1 MPSVSKSQQR
11 LMGVAYAV
19 KSGDMELSD
28 VDPAYRDKVK
38 SLSDGMTKKDLKK
51 YASTKH
57 DELPE
62 TVDEAFIGP
71 FVFNDSM
78 SDEELLG
85 MYNGALDGY
94 ANYAK
99 GMHYSKS
106 DYKKAY
112 QEIEKILKKRGVSV
126 DENAMGA
133 ISLNPGMT
141 IGGIGDPA
149 LPTAT
154 EFGSGDVPAVADIDD
169 DEEEAKK
176 DNTKK
181 KLEMENF
188 NLYTQFSS
196 FVNEKFVNEA
206 FKFGKKNQYTIDDVN
221 EAYGF
226 WGTLELGGF
235 KRREI
240 EDCWHSAMA
249 WLTESYRFSDA
260 GALYYLNAKAGR
272 WIADQVIEQKGNKDV
287 VDVLE
292 DYATDAEW
300 KKWSKEY
307 NKFAQE
313 EMMSEATD
321 FNDPVLIRLRQDRL
335 RRADMAKLDA
345 LKKEAEKDRK
355 KAMRRWNQ
363 KKYDQWL
370 EDVASNGGWENA
382 FDMAQNAEFEP
393 GLVDW
398 VKKENP
404 YDDAFQ
410 RIQWDIEAFAE
421 SVVTEAKLKFKVGD
435 FIKQKK
441 GGNLG
446 YEIKSIDP
454 KFDAVEVYLDVTGQ
468 STKYTFKH
476 INKEWELAESVVTEG
491 FSNLKISGPAYD
503 LWNDR
508 EVQRKLRGV
517 KIRIVGD
524 IDGVLTVRGHDDELQ
539 KVKDIDLCCIE
550 SVEPITEKKL
560 DREDMMAWIEKS
572 MDFVSTTEEFNGSQG
587 GIWVSGE
594 AGDEYKG
601 RVIYDYYSEDY
612 KNRTFG
618 VDNRWEK
625 ELNKRGWY
633 SEWHDA
639 GTSMIWPL

>member
-11 LMGVAYAV
+11 LMGMAYAV
-19 KSGDMELSD
+19 KSGDMKISD
-28 VDPAYRDKVK
+28 IDPAYRDKVK

-57 DELPE
+57 DNLPE

-106 DYKKAY
+106 EYKKAY
-112 QEIEKILKKRGVSV
+112 QEIEKILKKRGVAV
-126 DENAMGA
+126 DEDFAHAAQNITPSA
-133 ISLNPGMT
+133 N
-141 IGGIGDPA
+141 IGGMGPVV
-149 LPTAT
+149 LPSDGGV
-154 EFGSGDVPAVADIDD
+154 GSGDVPSVADIDD

-176 DNTKK
+176 DKTKK

-188 NLYTQFSS
+188 NLYTQFNS
-196 FVNEKFVNEA
+196 FVGESLVSEA
-206 FKFGKKNQYTIDDVN
+206 FKFGKKNQYSIDDVN
-221 EAYGF
+221 ESYGF
-226 WGTLELGGF
+226 WGTLDTAGF
-235 KRREI
+235 RRKDI

-249 WLTESYRFSDA
+249 WLTEAYKFSDA

-321 FNDPVLIRLRQDRL
+321 SKIYEEALLENAVRDLHFETDPKKAEDMKIAIGTSQGEVTRRKQIEGGEYSL
-335 RRADMAKLDA
+335 RRFRKEIKYGDGKDLGVFLPGSYDA
-345 LKKEAEKDRK
+345 ATSTLGDGPHK
-355 KAMRRWNQ
+355 KAVKKVKWNR
-363 KKYDQWL
+363 KKYDQWI
-370 EDVASNGGWENA
+370 EDVASNDGWKNA
-382 FDMAQNAEFEP
+382 FDMAQNAKHEP
-393 GLVDW
+393 GLLQW
-398 VKKENP
+398 AKKEFRGE
-404 YDDAFQ
+404 DVMQ

-421 SVVTEAKLKFKVGD
+421 SLV
-435 FIKQKK
+435 
-441 GGNLG
+441 
-446 YEIKSIDP
+446 
-454 KFDAVEVYLDVTGQ
+454 
-468 STKYTFKH
+468 
-476 INKEWELAESVVTEG
+476 
-491 FSNLKISGPAYD
+491 
-503 LWNDR
+503 
-508 EVQRKLRGV
+508 
-517 KIRIVGD
+517 
-524 IDGVLTVRGHDDELQ
+524 
-539 KVKDIDLCCIE
+539 
-550 SVEPITEKKL
+550 TEKKL
-560 DREDMMAWIEKS
+560 DRDVMIKWIEKY
-572 MDFVSTTEEFNGSQG
+572 MDFVRTTEEFNGSQG

-594 AGDEYKG
+594 NMDEYKG

-618 VDNRWEK
+618 VDNKWEK
-625 ELNKRGWY
+625 ELNKKGWY

>member
-112 QEIEKILKKRGVSV
+112 QEIEKILKKRGVAV
-126 DENAMGA
+126 DENVALA
-133 ISLNPGMT
+133 AQNITPSAN
-141 IGGIGDPA
+141 IGGMGPVV
-149 LPTAT
+149 LPSDGGV
-154 EFGSGDVPAVADIDD
+154 GSGDVPAVADIDD

-176 DNTKK
+176 DKTKK

-188 NLYTQFSS
+188 NLYTQFNL
-196 FVNEKFVNEA
+196 FVSESLVSEA
-206 FKFGKKNQYTIDDVN
+206 FKFGKKNQYSIDDVN
-221 EAYGF
+221 ESYGF
-226 WGTLELGGF
+226 WGTLDTAGF
-235 KRREI
+235 RRKDI

-249 WLTESYRFSDA
+249 WLTEAYKFSDA

-313 EMMSEATD
+313 EMMSEATESKIYEEALLENAVRD
-321 FNDPVLIRLRQDRL
+321 LHFKTDPKKAEDMKIAIGTSQGEVSRRKQIEGGEYSL
-335 RRADMAKLDA
+335 RRFR
-345 LKKEAEKDRK
+345 KEIKYGDGKDLGVFIPGSYAAATSTLGDGPHK
-355 KAMRRWNQ
+355 KAVKKVKWNR
-363 KKYDQWL
+363 KKYDQWI
-370 EDVASNGGWENA
+370 EDVASNDGWKNA
-382 FDMAQNAEFEP
+382 FDMAQNAKHEP
-393 GLVDW
+393 GLLQW
-398 VKKENP
+398 AKKEFRGE
-404 YDDAFQ
+404 DVMQ

-421 SVVTEAKLKFKVGD
+421 SLV
-435 FIKQKK
+435 
-441 GGNLG
+441 
-446 YEIKSIDP
+446 
-454 KFDAVEVYLDVTGQ
+454 
-468 STKYTFKH
+468 
-476 INKEWELAESVVTEG
+476 
-491 FSNLKISGPAYD
+491 
-503 LWNDR
+503 
-508 EVQRKLRGV
+508 
-517 KIRIVGD
+517 
-524 IDGVLTVRGHDDELQ
+524 
-539 KVKDIDLCCIE
+539 
-550 SVEPITEKKL
+550 TEKKL
-560 DREDMMAWIEKS
+560 DRDAMIKWIEKY
-572 MDFVSTTEEFNGSQG
+572 MDFVRTTEEFNGSQG

-594 AGDEYKG
+594 NMDEYKG

-618 VDNRWEK
+618 VDNKWEK
-625 ELNKRGWY
+625 ELNKKGWY

>member
-11 LMGVAYAV
+11 LMGMAYAV

-28 VDPAYRDKVK
+28 IDPAYRDKVK

-51 YASTKH
+51 YAATKH
-57 DELPE
+57 DGLPE
-62 TVDEAFIGP
+62 T
-71 FVFNDSM
+71 
-78 SDEELLG
+78 
-85 MYNGALDGY
+85 
-94 ANYAK
+94 
-99 GMHYSKS
+99 
-106 DYKKAY
+106 
-112 QEIEKILKKRGVSV
+112 V

-133 ISLNPGMT
+133 VSLNPGMT

-154 EFGSGDVPAVADIDD
+154 EFGSGDVPAIADIDD

-188 NLYTQFSS
+188 NLYTQFSD
-196 FVNEKFVNEA
+196 FLK
-206 FKFGKKNQYTIDDVN
+206 
-221 EAYGF
+221 
-226 WGTLELGGF
+226 
-235 KRREI
+235 
-240 EDCWHSAMA
+240 
-249 WLTESYRFSDA
+249 
-260 GALYYLNAKAGR
+260 
-272 WIADQVIEQKGNKDV
+272 
-287 VDVLE
+287 
-292 DYATDAEW
+292 
-300 KKWSKEY
+300 
-307 NKFAQE
+307 
-313 EMMSEATD
+313 EATD
-321 FNDPVLIRLRQDRL
+321 YNDPVLIRLRQDKL

-355 KAMRRWNQ
+355 KAMKRWNQ

-404 YDDAFQ
+404 YDDAYQ

-421 SVVTEAKLKFKVGD
+421 SVVTEAKKYKAKDIIDAWEDAYGEDIMNSDHADVPEDIDNDYRGRVT
-435 FIKQKK
+435 IKDLEEIFDDRY
-441 GGNLG
+441 GEELSPEFLEALG
-446 YEIKSIDP
+446 
-454 KFDAVEVYLDVTGQ
+454 
-468 STKYTFKH
+468 
-476 INKEWELAESVVTEG
+476 ESVV
-491 FSNLKISGPAYD
+491 N
-503 LWNDR
+503 
-508 EVQRKLRGV
+508 
-517 KIRIVGD
+517 
-524 IDGVLTVRGHDDELQ
+524 
-539 KVKDIDLCCIE
+539 
-550 SVEPITEKKL
+550 EKKL
-560 DREDMMAWIEKS
+560 GRDDMIKWIENH
-572 MDFVSTTEEFNGSQG
+572 MRFVSTTEEFNGSQG

-594 AGDEYKG
+594 DGDEFKG

-618 VDNRWEK
+618 VDNKWEK

>member
-11 LMGVAYAV
+11 LMGMAYAV
-19 KSGDMELSD
+19 KSGDMEISD
-28 VDPAYRDKVK
+28 IDPAYRDKVK

-57 DELPE
+57 DNLPE

-99 GMHYSKS
+99 GMDYSKS
-106 DYKKAY
+106 EYKKAY
-112 QEIEKILKKRGVSV
+112 QEIEKILKKRGVAV
-126 DENAMGA
+126 DENVALA
-133 ISLNPGMT
+133 AQNITPSAN
-141 IGGIGDPA
+141 IGGMGPVV
-149 LPTAT
+149 LPSDGGV
-154 EFGSGDVPAVADIDD
+154 GSGDVPSVADIDD

-176 DNTKK
+176 DKTKK

-188 NLYTQFSS
+188 NLYTQFNS
-196 FVNEKFVNEA
+196 FVSESLVSEA
-206 FKFGKKNQYTIDDVN
+206 FKFGKKNQYSIDDVN
-221 EAYGF
+221 ESYGF
-226 WGTLELGGF
+226 WGTLDTAGF
-235 KRREI
+235 RRKDI

-249 WLTESYRFSDA
+249 WLTEAYKFSDA

-313 EMMSEATD
+313 EMMSEATYSKIYEEALLENAVRD
-321 FNDPVLIRLRQDRL
+321 LHFETDPKKAEDMKIAIGTSQGEVSRRKQIEGGEYSL
-335 RRADMAKLDA
+335 RRFRKEIKYGDGKDLGVFIPGSYDA
-345 LKKEAEKDRK
+345 ATSTLGDGPHK
-355 KAMRRWNQ
+355 KAVKKVKWNR
-363 KKYDQWL
+363 KKYDQWI
-370 EDVASNGGWENA
+370 EDVASNDGWKNA
-382 FDMAQNAEFEP
+382 FDMAQNAKHEP
-393 GLVDW
+393 GLLQW
-398 VKKENP
+398 AKKEFRGE
-404 YDDAFQ
+404 DVMQ

-421 SVVTEAKLKFKVGD
+421 SLV
-435 FIKQKK
+435 
-441 GGNLG
+441 
-446 YEIKSIDP
+446 
-454 KFDAVEVYLDVTGQ
+454 
-468 STKYTFKH
+468 
-476 INKEWELAESVVTEG
+476 
-491 FSNLKISGPAYD
+491 
-503 LWNDR
+503 
-508 EVQRKLRGV
+508 
-517 KIRIVGD
+517 
-524 IDGVLTVRGHDDELQ
+524 
-539 KVKDIDLCCIE
+539 
-550 SVEPITEKKL
+550 TEKKL
-560 DREDMMAWIEKS
+560 DRDAMIKWIEKY
-572 MDFVSTTEEFNGSQG
+572 MDFVRTTEEFNGSQG

-594 AGDEYKG
+594 NMDEYKG

-618 VDNRWEK
+618 VDNKWEK
-625 ELNKRGWY
+625 ELNKKGWY

>member
-11 LMGVAYAV
+11 LMGMAYAV
-19 KSGDMELSD
+19 KSGDMKISD
-28 VDPAYRDKVK
+28 IDPAYRDKVK

-57 DELPE
+57 DNLPE

-106 DYKKAY
+106 EYKKAY
-112 QEIEKILKKRGVSV
+112 QEIEKILKKRGVAV
-126 DENAMGA
+126 DEDFAHAAQNITPSA
-133 ISLNPGMT
+133 N
-141 IGGIGDPA
+141 IGGMGPVV
-149 LPTAT
+149 LPSDGGV
-154 EFGSGDVPAVADIDD
+154 GSGDVPSVADIDD

-176 DNTKK
+176 DKTKK

-188 NLYTQFSS
+188 NLYTQFNS
-196 FVNEKFVNEA
+196 FVGESLVSEA
-206 FKFGKKNQYTIDDVN
+206 FKFGKKNQYSIDDVN
-221 EAYGF
+221 ESYGF
-226 WGTLELGGF
+226 WGTLDTAGF
-235 KRREI
+235 RRKDI

-249 WLTESYRFSDA
+249 WLTEAYKFSDA

-321 FNDPVLIRLRQDRL
+321 SKIYEEALLENAVRDLHFETDPKKAEDMKIAIGTSQGEVTRRKQIEGGEYSL
-335 RRADMAKLDA
+335 RRFRKEIKYGDGKDLGVFIPGSYDA
-345 LKKEAEKDRK
+345 ATSTLGDGPHK
-355 KAMRRWNQ
+355 KAVKKVKWNR
-363 KKYDQWL
+363 KKYDQWI
-370 EDVASNGGWENA
+370 EDVASNDGWKNA
-382 FDMAQNAEFEP
+382 FDMAQNAKHEP
-393 GLVDW
+393 GLLQW
-398 VKKENP
+398 AKKEFRGE
-404 YDDAFQ
+404 DVMQ

-421 SVVTEAKLKFKVGD
+421 SLV
-435 FIKQKK
+435 
-441 GGNLG
+441 
-446 YEIKSIDP
+446 
-454 KFDAVEVYLDVTGQ
+454 
-468 STKYTFKH
+468 
-476 INKEWELAESVVTEG
+476 
-491 FSNLKISGPAYD
+491 
-503 LWNDR
+503 
-508 EVQRKLRGV
+508 
-517 KIRIVGD
+517 
-524 IDGVLTVRGHDDELQ
+524 
-539 KVKDIDLCCIE
+539 
-550 SVEPITEKKL
+550 TEKKL
-560 DREDMMAWIEKS
+560 DRDVMIKWIEKY
-572 MDFVSTTEEFNGSQG
+572 MDFVRTTEEFNGSQG

-594 AGDEYKG
+594 NMDEYKG

-618 VDNRWEK
+618 VDNKWEK
-625 ELNKRGWY
+625 ELNKKGWY

>member
-11 LMGVAYAV
+11 LMGMAYAV
-19 KSGDMELSD
+19 KSGDMKISD
-28 VDPAYRDKVK
+28 IDPAYRDKVK

-57 DELPE
+57 DNLPE

-106 DYKKAY
+106 EYKKAY
-112 QEIEKILKKRGVSV
+112 QEIEKILKKRGVAV
-126 DENAMGA
+126 DEDFAHAAQNITPSA
-133 ISLNPGMT
+133 N
-141 IGGIGDPA
+141 IGGMGPVV
-149 LPTAT
+149 LPSDGGV
-154 EFGSGDVPAVADIDD
+154 GSGDVPSVADIDD

-176 DNTKK
+176 DKTKK

-188 NLYTQFSS
+188 NLYTQFNS
-196 FVNEKFVNEA
+196 FVGESLVSEA
-206 FKFGKKNQYTIDDVN
+206 FKFGKKNQYSIDDVN
-221 EAYGF
+221 ESYGF
-226 WGTLELGGF
+226 WGTLDTAGF
-235 KRREI
+235 RRKDI

-249 WLTESYRFSDA
+249 WLTEAYKFSDA

-321 FNDPVLIRLRQDRL
+321 SKIYEEALLENAVRDLHFETDPKKAEDMKIAIGTSQGEVSRRKQIEGGEYSL
-335 RRADMAKLDA
+335 RRFRKEIKYGDGKDLGVFLPGSYDA
-345 LKKEAEKDRK
+345 ATSTLGDGPHK
-355 KAMRRWNQ
+355 KAVKKVKWNR
-363 KKYDQWL
+363 KKYDQWI
-370 EDVASNGGWENA
+370 EDVASNDGWKNA
-382 FDMAQNAEFEP
+382 FDMAQNAKHEP
-393 GLVDW
+393 GLLQW
-398 VKKENP
+398 AKKEFRGE
-404 YDDAFQ
+404 DVMQ

-421 SVVTEAKLKFKVGD
+421 SLV
-435 FIKQKK
+435 
-441 GGNLG
+441 
-446 YEIKSIDP
+446 
-454 KFDAVEVYLDVTGQ
+454 
-468 STKYTFKH
+468 
-476 INKEWELAESVVTEG
+476 
-491 FSNLKISGPAYD
+491 
-503 LWNDR
+503 
-508 EVQRKLRGV
+508 
-517 KIRIVGD
+517 
-524 IDGVLTVRGHDDELQ
+524 
-539 KVKDIDLCCIE
+539 
-550 SVEPITEKKL
+550 TEKKL
-560 DREDMMAWIEKS
+560 DRDAMIKWIEKY
-572 MDFVSTTEEFNGSQG
+572 MDFVRTTEEFNGSQG

-594 AGDEYKG
+594 NMDEYKG

-618 VDNRWEK
+618 VDNKWEK
-625 ELNKRGWY
+625 ELNKKGWY